1 METPTEHLLEKVGK
15 TLAVQQGVD
24 LPAIL
29 REAKEAGLEV
39 TINIMFGLPGETEE
53 DFQYLLK
60 FLEKHKKT
68 LVMVN
73 PAVQLCKYYAG
84 SSGHA
89 KPETIKGGGGIDM
102 SKGDLMWETQ
112 RRQKMIIL

>member
-1 METPTEHLLEKVGK
+1 
-15 TLAVQQGVD
+15 
-24 LPAIL
+24 
-29 REAKEAGLEV
+29 
-39 TINIMFGLPGETEE
+39 MFGLPGETEE

-89 KPETIKGGGGIDM
+89 KPETIK
-102 SKGDLMWETQ
+102 E
-112 RRQKMIIL
+112 